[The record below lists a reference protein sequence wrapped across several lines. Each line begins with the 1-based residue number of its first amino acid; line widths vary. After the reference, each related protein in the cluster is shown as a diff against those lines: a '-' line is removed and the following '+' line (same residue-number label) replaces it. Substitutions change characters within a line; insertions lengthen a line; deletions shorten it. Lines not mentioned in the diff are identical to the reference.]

1 MVFWGVNV
9 IFRCQIYFKELE
21 VNLDT
26 PVEELFD
33 KFDSL
38 MFEIDRLSIKIIK

>member
-1 MVFWGVNV
+1 M
-9 IFRCQIYFKELE
+9 
-21 VNLDT
+21 NLDT
-26 PVEELFD
+26 TIEELFE